1 MSCAGSCPE
10 SLDICP
16 YAAWI
21 PCLVSKDSRR
31 FKRSAVL
38 KQTMRSGWLEA
49 MRATVASVDL
59 QAVDLR
65 AEGQPWETWV
75 SDLAPKERARADRF
89 AFPEG
94 RRRFIVGRATLRR
107 LFADRLHILP
117 SEVALIEGPQGKP
130 ALDPVWL
137 KRAGAEASIGFNLSH
152 SGEMAVIAIG
162 PCELGVDVESV
173 HRSVDAMA
181 IVRRFF
187 SEAERAGFEA
197 MEPGVVR
204 DRLFFR
210 VWTRKEALVK
220 AVGRGLSCPL
230 SSFTVPLGDLAVEGE
245 RLNCPELPGRTWRL
259 YEVGNALNLGTDW
272 VSAMVTSA

>member
-1 MSCAGSCPE
+1 
-10 SLDICP
+10 
-16 YAAWI
+16 
-21 PCLVSKDSRR
+21 
-31 FKRSAVL
+31 
-38 KQTMRSGWLEA
+38 
-49 MRATVASVDL
+49 MRATVASVEL
-59 QAVDLR
+59 HAVDLR

-107 LFADRLHILP
+107 LLADRLQILP
-117 SEVALIEGPQGKP
+117 ADISLIEGPQGKP
-130 ALDPVWL
+130 ALDPAL
-137 KRAGAEASIGFNLSH
+137 SKRNKLASSIGFNLSH
-152 SGEMAVIAIG
+152 SGDMAVIAIG
-162 PCELGVDVESV
+162 SGELGIDVESV

-187 SEAERAGFEA
+187 SETERAGFEA

-230 SSFTVPLGDLAVEGE
+230 SSFTVPLGDLSTEGE
-245 RLNCPELPGRTWRL
+245 WLNCPEQPGRKWRL
-259 YEVGNALNLGTDW
+259 HEVGNALNLGPDW
-272 VSAMVTSA
+272 VSALVAAA